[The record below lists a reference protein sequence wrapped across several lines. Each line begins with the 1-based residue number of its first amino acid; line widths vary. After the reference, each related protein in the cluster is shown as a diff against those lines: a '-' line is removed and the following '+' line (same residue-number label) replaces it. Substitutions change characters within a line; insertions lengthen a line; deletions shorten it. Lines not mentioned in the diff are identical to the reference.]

1 MYATCTFNLTCNHRR
16 HILHTTRGGPGHWNN
31 RTMVRF
37 DTFLTS
43 VQYGSILDDNDFGV
57 RISTTWIS
65 LSGDLSFSHQEKNL
79 GLNLKFPKRF
89 LKIFLRDLTL
99 SSILIIYWS
108 DYQSFIID
116 TLFSSA
122 LSLLHGSL
130 WLAEEE
136 EGLNSLTA
144 MSAHERPLFNKLL

>member
-1 MYATCTFNLTCNHRR
+1 LLQVIRLHSHHCGAIQLLLKKNNHLGTKSMYATCTFNLTCNHRR

-65 LSGDLSFSHQEKNL
+65 RSGDLSFSHQEKNL

-89 LKIFLRDLTL
+89 LTIFSRDLTL
-99 SSILIIYWS
+99 SSILIIY
-108 DYQSFIID
+108 
-116 TLFSSA
+116 
-122 LSLLHGSL
+122 
-130 WLAEEE
+130 
-136 EGLNSLTA
+136 
-144 MSAHERPLFNKLL
+144 